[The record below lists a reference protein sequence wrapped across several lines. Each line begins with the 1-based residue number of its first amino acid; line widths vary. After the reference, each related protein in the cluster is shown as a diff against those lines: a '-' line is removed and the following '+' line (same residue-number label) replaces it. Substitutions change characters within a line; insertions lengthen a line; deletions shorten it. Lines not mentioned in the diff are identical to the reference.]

1 MTPGRDVSGLRADA
15 LGLGHGHQSIRRR
28 RSLLG
33 ATEYLSLDTPLHVA
47 STETCGHVVY
57 SDLHV
62 SLGPGSG
69 PSPDYPGLTAGGVV
83 PDGCSNRPL
92 TPQEK
97 AFEFLFFDM
106 SSCAPPTT
114 VLPPAADA

>member
-1 MTPGRDVSGLRADA
+1 
-15 LGLGHGHQSIRRR
+15 
-28 RSLLG
+28 
-33 ATEYLSLDTPLHVA
+33 
-47 STETCGHVVY
+47 VVY

-62 SLGPGSG
+62 SLGPGVG

-106 SSCAPPTT
+106 SSCPAPTLLPPPPTPEGSST
-114 VLPPAADA
+114 GDSGDLDATRVDAQVTDGSEDSPAESGGDGPADASGEQ

>member
-1 MTPGRDVSGLRADA
+1 
-15 LGLGHGHQSIRRR
+15 
-28 RSLLG
+28 
-33 ATEYLSLDTPLHVA
+33 
-47 STETCGHVVY
+47 VVY

-106 SSCAPPTT
+106 SSCAHPTR
-114 VLPPAADA
+114 VLPPPPTPEGSSSGGTGDSGDLDATRIDAQVTDGSQDSPGE